1 MATQFEALKGTQLY
15 DDLKEGHDWGFK
27 VFRNILDMDFTA
39 LDAAEQYFHA
49 KKQKALVKEDA
60 ANYNNRW
67 YQPGYGD
74 GTKRTE
80 SLYNYIA
87 KRYKTTQCDIYAN
100 WIADGNNFGRHNDVM
115 DVLILQVWNKM
126 AYCVESENEHASYT
140 LSPGDAI
147 YIRHGTYHTPIIL
160 GERMTMSFSWR

>member
-1 MATQFEALKGTQLY
+1 MATEFEVLKGTQLY

-27 VFRNILDMDFTA
+27 VFRNLIDVDFTA
-39 LDAAEQYFHA
+39 LDVADAYYLG
-49 KKQKALVKEDA
+49 KKKNELTKHDGPDE
-60 ANYNNRW
+60 NNRW
-67 YQPGYGD
+67 LNAGFKK
-74 GTKRTE
+74 GTKKCN
-80 SLYNYIA
+80 SIFSYMK
-87 KRYKTTQCDIYAN
+87 KRYKIEQADIYAN

-126 AYCVESENEHASYT
+126 AYGVESENEHASFT

-147 YIRHGTYHTPIIL
+147 YIRNGTYHTPIIL